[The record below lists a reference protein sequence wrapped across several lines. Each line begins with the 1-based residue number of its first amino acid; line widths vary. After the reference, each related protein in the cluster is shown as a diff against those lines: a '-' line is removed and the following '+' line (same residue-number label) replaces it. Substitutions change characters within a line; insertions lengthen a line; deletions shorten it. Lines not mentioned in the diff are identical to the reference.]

1 MLKLWCMAVAAVVA
15 LAAALSYLP
24 LHPAQANLF
33 AACGSAHEVG
43 RADAIVVLGYAVDH
57 ALGKPTPT
65 LQFRLEAAVELW
77 RQTGASI
84 VLSGGASD
92 ATHLGRR
99 LSEARVMRNYITDAL
114 LERGEEEPVVL
125 LEENS
130 TSTRENALFSLRM
143 LDCARRPTT
152 VAVVTSTFHQWRSR
166 RVFVRAAALL
176 AGAGVG
182 TPGCTIVVYPCASPR
197 ALERAPTQ
205 FDWLREF
212 AACALYWWRDWL

>member
-1 MLKLWCMAVAAVVA
+1 MAGAVVA
-15 LAAALSYLP
+15 AAALSYLP
-24 LHPAQANLF
+24 LHTTQANLF
-33 AACGSAHEVG
+33 AACSSAQEVG
-43 RADAIVVLGYAVDH
+43 RADVIVVLGYAIDH

-92 ATHLGRR
+92 AIHLGR
-99 LSEARVMRNYITDAL
+99 LSEARVMRSYITDVL
-114 LERGEEEPVVL
+114 LEQGEEPVVL

-143 LDCARRPTT
+143 LDCARQPTT

-176 AGAGVG
+176 AGVGVDT
-182 TPGCTIVVYPCASPR
+182 TPGCTIAVYPCANPR